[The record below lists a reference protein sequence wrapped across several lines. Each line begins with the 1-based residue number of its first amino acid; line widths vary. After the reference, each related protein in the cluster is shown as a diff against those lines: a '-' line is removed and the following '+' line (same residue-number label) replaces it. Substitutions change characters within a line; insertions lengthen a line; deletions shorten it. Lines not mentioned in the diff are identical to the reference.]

1 MNRLIPLFGVYLLCN
16 SISAQASTSV
26 ENEPLKIVFQVTTDD
41 TLAHKAL
48 MKQLTNITSVEP
60 AVRIEVICHGPGLT
74 LIQKSKSTQ
83 KEKIAAFA
91 SEGVSF
97 KACEFSM
104 SERKVPKDDILEAAG
119 YVRAG
124 IVHIAD
130 LQRKG
135 WSYIKSGF

>member
-1 MNRLIPLFGVYLLCN
+1 MNRLLLLFGMYLLCHN
-16 SISAQASTSV
+16 IFAQGSTSV
-26 ENEPLKIVFQVTTDD
+26 ENEPLRIVFQVTTDD

-60 AVRIEVICHGPGLT
+60 AVQIEVICHGPGLT
-74 LIQKSKSTQ
+74 LIQKSKSLQ
-83 KEKIAAFA
+83 KEKIALFA
-91 SEGVSF
+91 SRGVAF

-104 SERKVPKDDILEAAG
+104 SERKVSKDDILEAAG

-135 WSYIKSGF
+135 WSYIKAGF